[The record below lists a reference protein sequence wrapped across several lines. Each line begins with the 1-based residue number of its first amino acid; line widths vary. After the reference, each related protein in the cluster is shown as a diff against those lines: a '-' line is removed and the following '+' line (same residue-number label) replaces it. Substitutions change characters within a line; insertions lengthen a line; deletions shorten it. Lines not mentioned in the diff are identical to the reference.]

1 MGANMMGRYQI
12 KSEIGRGG
20 MATVYTAHDPRFD
33 REVALKLLPREVL
46 QDTEARARFER
57 EAKTIAM
64 LEHPAIVP
72 VYDYGEDN
80 GQLYLVM
87 RLMKGGSLTERLKRG
102 ALSLA
107 EATRLTERLAG
118 ALDAAHAKG
127 IIHRDLK
134 PGNVLFD
141 EYDNPYIS
149 DFGIAKWSQA
159 SVVLTRSN
167 AVVGTPAYMSPEQI
181 RGESDIDRRSDIYA
195 FGAILFEM
203 LTGRLPYEGDTP
215 YSIMLKHVSEPVPR
229 VLDSNPN
236 LPATCQIVI
245 ERAMAKEREARFHTA
260 GEMARVLDSAAA
272 GEAAAPQA
280 SPLTRVSTKPKSRI
294 PVGGMVFIGV
304 LVLGIAIAVVALG
317 HGASVSNLPAPS
329 SQGSPSANFAPNQ
342 TLIPPTEAA
351 GLTAPT
357 AISPT
362 LNSTAISAG
371 HGDPRISDFAAC
383 AAPCLPN
390 GNNAIRTF
398 PEGTT
403 KIYLQWGYANIPRGS
418 HYVRRWTMDGN
429 EWVKYDCAWPGPD
442 AGTDQVTLKEPG
454 GLHAGT
460 WELTIVVNDKVLL
473 HEQVAVEGSSTYW
486 SPAGTFTSCYG
497 K

>member
-1 MGANMMGRYQI
+1 
-12 KSEIGRGG
+12 
-20 MATVYTAHDPRFD
+20 MATVYAAHDPHFD
-33 REVALKLLPREVL
+33 REVAIKLLPREVL

-87 RLMKGGSLTERLKRG
+87 RLMKGGSLTDRLKRG

-149 DFGIAKWSQA
+149 DFGIAKLSQA

-181 RGESDIDRRSDIYA
+181 RGEPDLDRRSDIYA

-215 YSIMLKHVSEPVPR
+215 YSIMLKHVAEPVPR

-236 LPATCQIVI
+236 LPSACQTVI
-245 ERAMAKEREARFHTA
+245 ERAMAKEREARFQTA
-260 GEMARVLDSAAA
+260 GEMARVLEGAAT
-272 GEAAAPQA
+272 GQVTVPRVPPAA
-280 SPLTRVSTKPKSRI
+280 SVSIKPRSRKL
-294 PVGGMVFIGV
+294 VGMMAAIGV
-304 LVLGIAIAVVALG
+304 LVLGIVLAAVALSRG
-317 HGASVSNLPAPS
+317 SAAQNLPAAPS
-329 SQGSPSANFAPNQ
+329 QVSPSPNLASSR
-342 TLIPPTEAA
+342 TLPTEAA
-351 GLTAPT
+351 RSTAPA
-357 AISPT
+357 AISPS
-362 LNSTAISAG
+362 STSPAMSAG
-371 HGDPRISDFAAC
+371 SGNSQISHFAAC
-383 AAPCLPN
+383 AEPCLPD
-390 GNNAIRTF
+390 GSNATRVF

-403 KIYLQWGYANIPRGS
+403 KMYLQWDYADIPSGA

-429 EWVKYDCAWPGPD
+429 EWVKYDCAWPGP
-442 AGTDQVTLKEPG
+442 ASGTDQVTLKEPG

-460 WELTIVVNDKVLL
+460 WELTITVDDKVLL
-473 HEQVAVEGSSTYW
+473 REQVVVEGSSTYW
-486 SPAGTFTSCYG
+486 SPAGTFNSCYG